1 MVNQSQ
7 EKAVRAALTRPTVT
21 LLVLCA
27 SAFMAGLDVFIVNV
41 AFDDL
46 RRDFPDSSLADLS
59 WVLNAYAIVYAAL
72 LVPLGSL
79 ADRFGSK
86 RAFLTGLALFTAAS
100 AACAASPALWFLVAF
115 RVAQAAGA
123 AALTPAGLGLLLA
136 ATPPDKRARAVR
148 VWSASG
154 ALAAAAGPALGG
166 LLVESAWQWVFLVN
180 VPVGILALIAGTR
193 HLPRISRPASSGRI
207 PDLFGGLLLAVT
219 VGALSLTLVKGPEYG
234 WASTN
239 TCLGYLVTAATAG
252 IFRYRTA
259 RHPVPLV
266 APSLFRTSTF
276 TWSNVTGLLY
286 NVAFGANI
294 LAMIL
299 WMQQTWDYSAVRT
312 GLAVAPGPLMMPVA
326 AALAQRVSRRASP
339 RAISSAGSLL
349 IALSGVLLALN
360 IDTQPHYTSAILPS
374 LMISGAGVGLTLPTV
389 LASATAALPSAQ
401 AATGSAVVSM
411 SLQIGTSVGV
421 ALLIAALTQHS
432 STHGTATAFVHGW
445 WIVTAAAV
453 LASLTAWGMA
463 PLTRA
468 DDARS
473 AGAPRRATYAG

>member
-1 MVNQSQ
+1 MDKQSQ
-7 EKAVRAALTRPTVT
+7 GTEAVSAATTRQTLT

-27 SAFMAGLDVFIVNV
+27 SAFLAGLDVFIVNV
-41 AFDDL
+41 AFDDIG
-46 RRDFPDSSLADLS
+46 RDFPGSSLADLS

-86 RAFLTGLALFTAAS
+86 RAFLAGLGLFTAAS
-100 AACAASPALWFLVAF
+100 AACAASPGLWFLVAF
-115 RVAQAAGA
+115 RIAQAAGA
-123 AALTPAGLGLLLA
+123 AALTPASLGLLLA

-154 ALAAAAGPALGG
+154 ALSAAAGPALGG

-180 VPVGILALIAGTR
+180 VPVGALALVAGTR
-193 HLPRISRPASSGRI
+193 HLPRIPRPASSGLV
-207 PDLFGGLLLAVT
+207 PDLFGGVLLAVT
-219 VGALSLTLVKGPEYG
+219 VGALSLTLVKGPEWG
-234 WASTN
+234 WTSPD

-252 IFRYRTA
+252 VFGHRTA
-259 RHPVPLV
+259 RHQVPLV
-266 APSLFRTSTF
+266 TPSLFRTSTF

-299 WMQQTWDYSAVRT
+299 WMRQAWDYSAVRT
-312 GLAVAPGPLMMPVA
+312 GLAVAPGPLMVPVT

-339 RAISSAGSLL
+339 RVISSAGCLL
-349 IALSGVLLALN
+349 FALSGVLLVLD
-360 IDTQPHYTSAILPS
+360 IGTQPHYASAVLPS
-374 LMISGAGVGLTLPTV
+374 LLISGAGVGLTLPTV
-389 LASATAALPSAQ
+389 LASATVALPSTQ
-401 AATGSAVVSM
+401 ASTGSAVVSM
-411 SLQIGTSVGV
+411 SLQIGNSIGV
-421 ALLIAALTQHS
+421 ALLIAALTAHS
-432 STHGTATAFVHGW
+432 SSRGSAADFVHGW

-453 LASLTAWGMA
+453 LASLTARGMA

-468 DDARS
+468 DDTRS
-473 AGAPRRATYAG
+473 AGASCRAT